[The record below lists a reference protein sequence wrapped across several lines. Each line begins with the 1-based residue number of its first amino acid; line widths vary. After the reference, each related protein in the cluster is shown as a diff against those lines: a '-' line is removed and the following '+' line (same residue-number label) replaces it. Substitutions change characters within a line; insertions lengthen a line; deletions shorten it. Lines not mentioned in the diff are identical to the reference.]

1 VPNHL
6 SPWPQ
11 RYRVR
16 GRNSAIG
23 DRVPVIIQV
32 DFSFGHEV
40 DGDAPVHQA
49 GSLRVGEQLFE
60 SSREADA
67 VVCAKLATL
76 ADGEAVGEIQ
86 LGWEWHPGAIGVLWG
101 LGEASVVSLDEAQ
114 QEGVGLFQGGDAGQA
129 QLIGEA
135 VLQGAPSGRGRPQ
148 GMSRTLKAVDYQSTL
163 DTSVRLGRLCPAG
176 LPGPRAKDQCNFT
189 DPDSRIMK
197 SSSNQG
203 FDQDYNAQVAV
214 DQESLP
220 IVGASLSNHR
230 AGTAT

>member
-1 VPNHL
+1 MPNHL

-40 DGDAPVHQA
+40 DSDAPVHQA
-49 GSLRVGEQLFE
+49 GTLRVGEQLHE

-67 VVCAKLATL
+67 MVCANLATH

-101 LGEASVVSLDEAQ
+101 LGEASVVSLDEAR

-129 QLIGEA
+129 QLLGEA

-148 GMSRTLKAVDYQSTL
+148 ATSRTLKAVDYQVTP
-163 DTSVRLGRLCPAG
+163 DTRVRLSDCVPPDYLAPE
-176 LPGPRAKDQCNFT
+176 PRT
-189 DPDSRIMK
+189 S
-197 SSSNQG
+197 
-203 FDQDYNAQVAV
+203 
-214 DQESLP
+214 
-220 IVGASLSNHR
+220 
-230 AGTAT
+230 ATSPTRTRGS